1 MDDDLGMVRALRA
14 LSTRMGGI
22 VGFFEALD
30 GDVSVDLRGGEVGVA
45 EEFLDAAEIG
55 AAVKEVCG
63 VAVAE
68 FVGGDFGIEAGA
80 GKISFEAGLNDAGGD
95 RPRS

>member
-1 MDDDLGMVRALRA
+1 MDADLGMVCALPG
-14 LSTRMGGI
+14 LSARVRGI
-22 VGFFEALD
+22 VGFFEAFD
-30 GDVSVDLRGGEVGVA
+30 GDVGVDLRGGEVGVA

-80 GKISFEAGLNDAGGD
+80 GKISLEAGLNDAGGD

>member
-55 AAVKEVCG
+55 AAIEEMRG
-63 VAVAE
+63 VTVAE
-68 FVGGDFGIEAGA
+68 FMRSDRGIEAGA
-80 GKISFEAGLNDAGGD
+80 GEISFEARLNNASGD
-95 RPRS
+95 GPRG